1 MGTRGRVGN
10 DKSTGAVP
18 AARWHIRSARACA
31 SATGSIGWLTT
42 ASARDQVASQPSS
55 GRPMISSAGGQL

>member
-1 MGTRGRVGN
+1 VGN
-10 DKSTGAVP
+10 DNSAGAVP
-18 AARWHIRSARACA
+18 AARWRIRPARACA
-31 SATGSIGWLTT
+31 SATESIGWLTT